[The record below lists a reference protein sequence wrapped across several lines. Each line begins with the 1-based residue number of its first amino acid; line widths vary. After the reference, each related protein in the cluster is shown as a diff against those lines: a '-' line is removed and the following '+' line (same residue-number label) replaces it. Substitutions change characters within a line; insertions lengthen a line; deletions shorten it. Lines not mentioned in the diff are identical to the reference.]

1 MKEWQGGIFKD
12 HHEEHHYLHV
22 HYAGHGHH

>member
-1 MKEWQGGIFKD
+1 MKEWQGGVFKD
-12 HHEEHHYLHV
+12 QHEEHQYLHI